1 MGLGTSGVHICMCIR
16 MSCCTVH
23 MSMFLTGEVCA
34 LEQLLDGRLLP
45 MDADGAT
52 CFSWLRTE
60 IHLTARRPPTAVQ
73 DGKRDEEERGV
84 PYQASLEPCPPEA
97 VPASARAAVR
107 DSVEHVPADEC
118 TPAQVTGPFSAK
130 LQPDDTI
137 RVSAAPFSA
146 LAASRTDPKA
156 VPLQAYEALSLV
168 GAAAGFLLIAWPLS
182 WSDAKAPWARK
193 MASTSTTGGGGF
205 VVATL
210 SSLFLAALL
219 LWLCDW
225 AVQLVASLQ
234 RRGPS
239 RACSGLGLA
248 VLSTSSARTSSPI
261 VKTTAV
267 QDVKL
272 VAACAPVATDQLGAR
287 AASAGVAEGA
297 SSEEERP
304 INGERSLCTSVPVAG
319 RTRPDMG
326 ALLRRT
332 PPEARVA
339 VGGPPAMLATVA
351 KELSKAGRAP
361 FVCLTHSM

>member
-1 MGLGTSGVHICMCIR
+1 
-16 MSCCTVH
+16 
-23 MSMFLTGEVCA
+23 MFLTGEVCA

-45 MDADGAT
+45 MDANGAT
-52 CFSWLRTE
+52 YFEWLRTE
-60 IHLTARRPPTAVQ
+60 IHLTAKRPPTAVQ
-73 DGKRDEEERGV
+73 DGKSDEEERGV

-97 VPASARAAVR
+97 VPSSTRGAVR

-118 TPAQVTGPFSAK
+118 TQAQVTGPFSAK
-130 LQPDDTI
+130 LQPDGTI

-146 LAASRTDPKA
+146 LAASHTDPKA
-156 VPLQAYEALSLV
+156 VPLQVYEALSLV
-168 GAAAGFLLIAWPLS
+168 GAAVGFLLIAWPLS

-205 VVATL
+205 VVATV

-219 LWLCDW
+219 LWMCDW
-225 AVQLVASLQ
+225 AVQVVAFLQ
-234 RRGPS
+234 RRGPN
-239 RACSGLGLA
+239 RACSELGLA
-248 VLSTSSARTSSPI
+248 VLSAFSVRTSSPI
-261 VKTTAV
+261 VKMTAA

-272 VAACAPVATDQLGAR
+272 VDSCESVATATDQSGAR
-287 AASAGVAEGA
+287 AASASVAEGP
-297 SSEEERP
+297 SGEEARP
-304 INGERSLCTSVPVAG
+304 INGERSLGTSVPVAG

-332 PPEARVA
+332 PPETRVA

-351 KELSKAGRAP
+351 KELSKVGRAP

>member
-1 MGLGTSGVHICMCIR
+1 MCIR
-16 MSCCTVH
+16 MSYVAPS

-52 CFSWLRTE
+52 YFGWLRTE
-60 IHLTARRPPTAVQ
+60 IHLTAKRAATAVQ
-73 DGKRDEEERGV
+73 GGSGGSGDEEERGV

-107 DSVEHVPADEC
+107 DSVEHVLTDEC
-118 TPAQVTGPFSAK
+118 THAQVTGPFYAK

-146 LAASRTDPKA
+146 LAASHTDPKA
-156 VPLQAYEALSLV
+156 VPLQAYEALSLI

-182 WSDAKAPWARK
+182 WSDAKAPWARR

-205 VVATL
+205 VVATI
-210 SSLFLAALL
+210 SSWLLAALL
-219 LWLCDW
+219 LWMCDW
-225 AVQLVASLQ
+225 AVQLVAFLQ
-234 RRGPS
+234 RRGPNH
-239 RACSGLGLA
+239 ACSGLGLA
-248 VLSTSSARTSSPI
+248 VLSAFSVRTSSPI
-261 VKTTAV
+261 MKTTAV

-272 VAACAPVATDQLGAR
+272 VDSCESVATDQSGAQV
-287 AASAGVAEGA
+287 ASAGVADGPSGEG
-297 SSEEERP
+297 EHP
-304 INGERSLCTSVPVAG
+304 IDGERSLGTSVPVAG

>member
-1 MGLGTSGVHICMCIR
+1 
-16 MSCCTVH
+16 
-23 MSMFLTGEVCA
+23 MFLTGEVCA

-45 MDADGAT
+45 IDADGAT
-52 CFSWLRTE
+52 YFGWLRTE
-60 IHLTARRPPTAVQ
+60 IHLTARRPPMAVQ
-73 DGKRDEEERGV
+73 LIESGDEDERGV

-97 VPASARAAVR
+97 VPPSARATVR
-107 DSVEHVPADEC
+107 DSVEHVPADEG
-118 TPAQVTGPFSAK
+118 TQAQVTGPFHAK
-130 LQPDDTI
+130 LHPDDTI

-146 LAASRTDPKA
+146 LAASHTDPKA
-156 VPLQAYEALSLV
+156 VPLQVYEALTLV
-168 GAAAGFLLIAWPLS
+168 GAAVGFLLIAWPLS
-182 WSDAKAPWARK
+182 WSDSKAPWARK

-210 SSLFLAALL
+210 SSWFLAALL
-219 LWLCDW
+219 CWMCDW
-225 AVQLVASLQ
+225 AVQLVAFLQ
-234 RRGPS
+234 RRGPG

-248 VLSTSSARTSSPI
+248 VLSVFSVRTSSPI

-272 VAACAPVATDQLGAR
+272 VDSCESVATEQSSAR
-287 AASAGVAEGA
+287 AASAGVADGP
-297 SSEEERP
+297 SGEEERP
-304 INGERSLCTSVPVAG
+304 INGERSLGTSVPVAG